1 MLLADMQL
9 VKQGGE
15 NALHSHTQS
24 DGFFIVLEGAVK
36 FYGESD
42 VLLAELG
49 KQEGIVIPHG
59 FKYLFESES
68 VTCKF
73 PYHHYCIWTTYR
85 TQSFNNCKS
94 Y

>member
-59 FKYLFESES
+59 FKYWFESSGAEPLQILHVGAKAPGIDDVRLGPS
-68 VTCKF
+68 
-73 PYHHYCIWTTYR
+73 R
-85 TQSFNNCKS
+85 E
-94 Y
+94 